1 MSYYLYKLKFNTPVR
16 FGIDKASSNLTT
28 TAFTANADTLFSALC
43 SEWIK
48 IYGEEGLDAL
58 IVRANASDFLLS
70 DLMPYKNKIDENGNT
85 EDCDIY
91 MPKPA
96 IIVDRKVDRR
106 YEMSD
111 SVSKKKMKK
120 MTHVSI
126 GRINDYLKYLKSGGK
141 MDFGMDPSEIFA
153 QEQVVRVSR
162 TYEKELLPYQVASV
176 IFKKDA
182 GLCFIV
188 KIDDQIKEQFDKV
201 IDSLGTTGI
210 GGKRSSGYGKFEL
223 DEDELEISE
232 EFSVYKSDR
241 DLASMLEK
249 PGKVKISL
257 SCILP
262 SLQEAKVID
271 GEESYYQL
279 IMRKGFVYSGD
290 YSNTNKK
297 KKQLVMLK
305 SGACLSQSI
314 KGTIAD
320 VSDRG
325 NHSVYRYGK
334 GMFLGVNI

>member
-1 MSYYLYKLKFNTPVR
+1 
-16 FGIDKASSNLTT
+16 
-28 TAFTANADTLFSALC
+28 FSALC

-48 IYGEEGLDAL
+48 IYGEQGLELL
-58 IVRANASDFLLS
+58 IMAAKSSNFLLS
-70 DLMPYKNKIDENGNT
+70 DLLPYKNKLDDNGNT

-96 IIVDRKVDRR
+96 IIVDRDVDRR

-120 MTHVSI
+120 MTHISI

-162 TYEKELLPYQVASV
+162 TYEKEPLPYQVASV

-182 GLCFIV
+182 GLCFIA
-188 KIDDQIKEQFDKV
+188 KIEDEIKEQFDIV

-232 EFSVYKSDR
+232 EFSVYESDR
-241 DLASMLEK
+241 ILASMLEK
-249 PGKVKISL
+249 PGKVKVSL

-262 SLQEAKVID
+262 DLEDASVIAR
-271 GEESYYQL
+271 EESYYQL
-279 IMRKGFVYSGD
+279 IMRKGFIYSSD
-290 YSNTNKK
+290 YSNTNQK
-297 KKQLVMLK
+297 KKQLIMLK
-305 SGACLSQSI
+305 SGACLSESI
-314 KGTIAD
+314 KGSIAD
-320 VSDRG
+320 VSDGG

-334 GMFLGVNI
+334 GMFLGVNL